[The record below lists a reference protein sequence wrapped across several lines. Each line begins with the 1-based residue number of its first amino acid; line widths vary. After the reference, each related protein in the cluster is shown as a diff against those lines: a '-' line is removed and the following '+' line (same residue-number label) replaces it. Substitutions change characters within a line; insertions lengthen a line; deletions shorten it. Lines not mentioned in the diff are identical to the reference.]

1 MAGGRFDKLVGKVRP
16 GAYINFESGR
26 ENAVDSTG
34 TRGTVIIPLPK
45 ASYGPAKRF
54 VKLTNASPDAQAAL
68 FGYSIYD
75 NDPNRQMLLLREA
88 FKRATT
94 VYAYILTEGKKATA
108 EIEMTLPE
116 QEATE
121 ISTAVSEAIA
131 QNMGAK
137 EDLTGCTLNYDE
149 GSRKLTMTLTGPVT
163 EVKNTGLFD
172 TVTALIGQGYAI
184 TIDGVKITGA
194 AVLMFLS
201 TWLSA
206 RTTRRRFLRLTSHT
220 RRAQRPQRQT
230 PVAPTPS
237 PQLPSTAA
245 AEAMR

>member
-1 MAGGRFDKLVGKVRP
+1 
-16 GAYINFESGR
+16 
-26 ENAVDSTG
+26 
-34 TRGTVIIPLPK
+34 
-45 ASYGPAKRF
+45 
-54 VKLTNASPDAQAAL
+54 
-68 FGYSIYD
+68 
-75 NDPNRQMLLLREA
+75 MLLLREA

-172 TVTALIGQGYAI
+172 TVTALMGQGYAI

-194 AVLMFLS
+194 ADFLTTETYKKLAALEQGGADVLS